1 MVRTWSE
8 DSVEVL
14 AGVSEEA
21 LAAIVI
27 GTAVNQSKIT
37 YTADEQYCTD

>member
-1 MVRTWSE
+1 VG
-8 DSVEVL
+8 VL

-21 LAAIVI
+21 LAATVI

-37 YTADEQYCTD
+37 YTADEQHYTD